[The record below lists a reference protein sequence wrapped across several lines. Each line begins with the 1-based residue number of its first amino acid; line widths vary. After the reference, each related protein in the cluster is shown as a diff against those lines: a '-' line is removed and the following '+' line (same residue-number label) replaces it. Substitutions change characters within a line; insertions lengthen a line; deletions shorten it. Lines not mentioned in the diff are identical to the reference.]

1 MHQRVSIECVSF
13 NYGRPPGP
21 TPVIDKSGIFSTA
34 HGLRI
39 ACLGGAYAP
48 EKYYG
53 KMNGAVSNHPSSYIT
68 FSFTSLL
75 GPLQSIFHRFYD
87 ETIAFSTI
95 IKSCCF

>member
-1 MHQRVSIECVSF
+1 MHQRVFIECVSF

-53 KMNGAVSNHPSSYIT
+53 KTNGAVSNHASSYIY
-68 FSFTSLL
+68 FLLYQFTRTSPIHIS
-75 GPLQSIFHRFYD
+75 PLPR
-87 ETIAFSTI
+87 
-95 IKSCCF
+95 